1 MVNSRFQTYNTLIP
15 RDPRIEAPA
24 QRPARPLQRL
34 FRKSLGQN
42 SKSEPPVGVKQTCKQ
57 RDVQDSQLRSW
68 HLSSESLFCKAD
80 NRL

>member
-42 SKSEPPVGVKQTCKQ
+42 SKSEPPVIM
-57 RDVQDSQLRSW
+57 
-68 HLSSESLFCKAD
+68 SE
-80 NRL
+80 